1 MAAVLLWAA
10 LPRGG
15 LALALGVGLIPL
27 TRILYPQGFLW
38 FAPLP
43 GLLHAL
49 YAPFPL
55 WLADWAATS
64 ASLLLLGLFL
74 AAQGRPLASLFLL
87 PPALDLGPWGLFLLG
102 LLHGVNLL
110 EGALSQGREGRVALA
125 LPPRALLLP
134 LLLGLGMAGLAYLP
148 FPASSLPLPHLS
160 PFGPAEALGG
170 GMEPGESAVYQTPE
184 GGFPAWVGFLNRA
197 LGYALPLALALLLFS
212 LWPLA
217 GRGERLP
224 YRGGHLL
231 PLLMALLAFALF
243 LLYLG
248 TLGGG
253 EGREAGT
260 PPASLWAPGEG
271 PRPEAIPGPRRLG
284 EVGVAL
290 AGFSALL
297 TLAFFSLLL
306 LAVWRRSRGEG
317 EVRAGARTAP
327 RGQALGETLPEDRVR
342 RAYLKA
348 LRALGA
354 QGWPRQAWEGPLE
367 YGERV
372 ARSFPEVRASLFAL
386 TRLYLPVR
394 YGGGAG
400 EGAAEQ
406 AEGILESILKLCSI
420 RASSRP

>member
-1 MAAVLLWAA
+1 MAAILLWVA

-15 LALALGVGLIPL
+15 LALALGAGLIPL
-27 TRILYPQGFLW
+27 ARTLYPQGFLW

-49 YAPFPL
+49 HAPFPL
-55 WLADWAATS
+55 WLADWATTS

-87 PPALDLGPWGLFLLG
+87 PPALALGPWGLFLLG

-110 EGALSQGREGRVALA
+110 EGAFREGEEGRVALA
-125 LPPRALLLP
+125 LPPRALFLP
-134 LLLGLGMAGLAYLP
+134 LLLGLGAAGLAYLP
-148 FPASSLPLPHLS
+148 LPAPGLPLPHLT
-160 PFGPAEALGG
+160 PPGLPAAPGE
-170 GMEPGESAVYQTPE
+170 GMEGSVTYQPPE

-197 LGYALPLALALLLFS
+197 LGYALPLALALLLLS

-217 GRGERLP
+217 GRGEKLP

-231 PLLMALLAFALF
+231 PLLLALLAFTLL

-253 EGREAGT
+253 EGRGAGT
-260 PPASLWAPGEG
+260 PPAGLWAPEEG

-297 TLAFFSLLL
+297 TLALFSLLL
-306 LAVWRRSRGEG
+306 FAVWRRPRGEG
-317 EVRAGARTAP
+317 EAGEGGRPAP
-327 RGQALGETLPEDRVR
+327 QGQAPEETLPEDRVR
-342 RAYLKA
+342 RAYLRA
-348 LRALGA
+348 LQALGA
-354 QGWPRQAWEGPLE
+354 QGWPRQAWEGPVE

-372 ARSFPEVRASLFAL
+372 ARSFPEVREPLFAL

-394 YGGGAG
+394 YGGRAG
-400 EGAAEQ
+400 EAAAER
-406 AEGILESILKLCSI
+406 AEGALESILKLCSI
-420 RASSRP
+420 RASGRP